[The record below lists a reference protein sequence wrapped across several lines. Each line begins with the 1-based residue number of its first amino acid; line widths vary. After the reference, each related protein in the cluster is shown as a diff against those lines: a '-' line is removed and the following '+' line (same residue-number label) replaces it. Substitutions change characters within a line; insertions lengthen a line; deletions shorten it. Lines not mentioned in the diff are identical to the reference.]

1 MYEYLISQ
9 YVKKISVND
18 IINFGI
24 KNNIDVSTC
33 DAKVLLH
40 YLINNYKELISDNP
54 NNILKEIK
62 RKIDPQT
69 YDKAYKLYLNYR
81 NQYLNK

>member
-9 YVKKISVND
+9 YVKKISVTD

-24 KNNIDVSTC
+24 KNNIEVSTN
-33 DAKVLLH
+33 DAKILLH

-62 RKIDPQT
+62 RKIDPIT